1 MSDHTRPVHAS
12 IGRPGLPW
20 MRELGGTGLML
31 SAVTAGGSPL
41 GSMPALYGRE
51 VGVDEGVAT
60 VRAILDSDIRTIDTS
75 NGYSDGES
83 ERRIGAGLA
92 QAGGLPEGV
101 VVITK
106 VDPRDRDYS
115 GDRVRASV
123 AESRERLGL
132 DRLPLV
138 HLHDPES
145 FTFAEITAPGG
156 AVDALVRLKETGAIG
171 AIGLAG
177 GQVQEM
183 ARYLALDVF
192 DALLVHNR
200 WTLVD
205 RSAGEL
211 LAEAWDRGLGLINAA
226 VYGGGL
232 LADASRTSYGYRE
245 APPQVLSAV
254 DAMRTV
260 CARYDVDLTT
270 AALQHSLRD
279 PRFTTTVVGM
289 SRPERV
295 AQTLEAARRPVDEG
309 LWAELEELLP
319 PSQVWLDAPF

>member
-12 IGRPGLPW
+12 VGRSGLPW
-20 MRELGGTGLML
+20 MRELGSTGLVL

-41 GSMPALYGRE
+41 GSMPALYGRQ
-51 VGVDEGVAT
+51 VDAQEGVAT
-60 VRAILDSDIRTIDTS
+60 VRAVLDSDIRTLDTS

-92 QAGGLPEGV
+92 QAGGLPEGF

-138 HLHDPES
+138 HLHDPEN
-145 FTFAEITAPGG
+145 FTFEEITAPGG
-156 AVDALVRLKETGAIG
+156 AVDALVGLKESGAVG

-177 GQVQEM
+177 GRVQEM

-211 LAEAWDRGLGLINAA
+211 LSQAWDRGLGLINAA

-232 LADASRTSYGYRE
+232 LADSGRSTYGYRQ
-245 APPQVLSAV
+245 APEQVLAAV
-254 DAMRTV
+254 AAMREV

-295 AQTLEAARRPVDEG
+295 AQTLAAARRPVDDE

-319 PSQVWLDAPF
+319 LAEVWLDAPF